1 MAASTDKATKT
12 YELVGRVH
20 SWQYDD
26 EHKPRHF
33 MFVQVP
39 FSFLLNFVDVSI
51 YNDTTGKG
59 VQREE
64 ITGHVNSLE
73 KDIRNGD
80 YTPTP
85 FAAHARPVHMVKNRT
100 ENPDGTTT
108 VIVASNAK
116 LTSSDGGQRGRALR
130 RLLLKAGDAAQKER
144 IENLPIGLTVYLEPD
159 RHVQDFINMQK
170 GKNMD
175 RAHLKSLLHRHGK
188 DKDNKNYPLIETC
201 RQVLHGL
208 NEDQSSYLNREVRF
222 DTLDSGHLRWDA
234 LSATGSS
241 ELATSFFG
249 GAIIAKN
256 FGKDADWLTA
266 VYMDAWHAVQK
277 YTERSE
283 VGS

>member
-80 YTPTP
+80 Y
-85 FAAHARPVHMVKNRT
+85 AW
-100 ENPDGTTT
+100 E
-108 VIVASNAK
+108 
-116 LTSSDGGQRGRALR
+116 GQG
-130 RLLLKAGDAAQKER
+130 
-144 IENLPIGLTVYLEPD
+144 
-159 RHVQDFINMQK
+159 
-170 GKNMD
+170 
-175 RAHLKSLLHRHGK
+175 
-188 DKDNKNYPLIETC
+188 
-201 RQVLHGL
+201 
-208 NEDQSSYLNREVRF
+208 
-222 DTLDSGHLRWDA
+222 
-234 LSATGSS
+234 
-241 ELATSFFG
+241 
-249 GAIIAKN
+249 
-256 FGKDADWLTA
+256 
-266 VYMDAWHAVQK
+266 
-277 YTERSE
+277 
-283 VGS
+283 